1 MKKFFATLSVIV
13 LGILILRFTHFTVYA
28 QQPASLPNAQ
38 AAQTLSAQVRDTR
51 NKLTPIMREIQFIT
65 TDLNNIK
72 RALEQSKG
80 PLTQLAQVVDSVQK
94 EEDRFRTS
102 VATARQNMANAQRIL
117 KEVREKS
124 LSISSEA
131 RQRAAEATR
140 LARSTDEIYRTN
152 NLAKKLEAVI
162 KLGESLL
169 TTMQNQLNKV
179 EVISAGF
186 GK

>member
-1 MKKFFATLSVIV
+1 MFVIG
-13 LGILILRFTHFTVYA
+13 LTLRFTYFTVHA
-28 QQPASLPNAQ
+28 QQSASIPDAQ
-38 AAQTLSAQVRDTR
+38 AAQALSAQIRDTR
-51 NKLTPIMREIQFIT
+51 TKLVPIMREIQFIS
-65 TDLNNIK
+65 TDMNNIK
-72 RALEQSKG
+72 RALEQSKR
-80 PLTQLAQVVDSVQK
+80 PITQLAQAIDTVRK
-94 EEDRFRTS
+94 ENERFHTS

-124 LSISSEA
+124 LNISAEA